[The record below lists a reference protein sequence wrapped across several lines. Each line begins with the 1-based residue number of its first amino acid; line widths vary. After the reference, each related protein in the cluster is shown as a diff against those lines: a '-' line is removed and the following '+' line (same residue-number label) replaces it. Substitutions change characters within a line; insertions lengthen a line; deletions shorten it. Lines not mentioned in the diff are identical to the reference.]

1 MTYITA
7 TLTIIVTLCWCEA
20 DYATTYVKADTSTV
34 ALKQG
39 TLRGHVVAFRTNRN
53 LPSVE
58 QYKGIP
64 YAAPPVGEL
73 RFMPPGS
80 APNFE
85 FNKTRNATE
94 FGPVCPQKF
103 PDVAAM
109 TPERRAEFLR
119 LKRYL
124 MNENE
129 DCLYLN
135 VYVPYRG
142 KN

>member
-80 APNFE
+80 APQLRIQQDAQRHRVR
-85 FNKTRNATE
+85 T
-94 FGPVCPQKF
+94 GVP
-103 PDVAAM
+103 
-109 TPERRAEFLR
+109 PEVPRCGGDDAGEESGVLEAEEIPHERERGLLVSQCLRA
-119 LKRYL
+119 
-124 MNENE
+124 
-129 DCLYLN
+129 
-135 VYVPYRG
+135 VQG
-142 KN
+142 